1 MVVKPKNLIGS
12 RFVKAPQ
19 TIQSSPGM
27 PGVAQT
33 GSKVSE
39 KQKKELAKY
48 YTSMSGINETSVNAY
63 MAISQEQSKIRKPKR
78 KKKRAASQIAGHS
91 PLNGVES
98 RQNLLT
104 QDDDEE
110 HPMQS
115 SIIKQAPPNQDE
127 EPKIE
132 V

>member
-19 TIQSSPGM
+19 TIQSSPGI
-27 PGVAQT
+27 PGVTQT

-63 MAISQEQSKIRKPKR
+63 MAISGAESIKVKKSKK
-78 KKKRAASQIAGHS
+78 KKKRAA
-91 PLNGVES
+91 
-98 RQNLLT
+98 T
-104 QDDDEE
+104 
-110 HPMQS
+110 
-115 SIIKQAPPNQDE
+115 
-127 EPKIE
+127 
-132 V
+132 